1 MSLKAGAERSA
12 AGSPFLIGFG
22 AAITARGKVENVVF
36 VFHFSAPRRG
46 GGNVGIAQ
54 RFPRA
59 GENEGKPGFGFP
71 SFSPRPSFPKPFPV
85 AFMRSACGASGRTA
99 CVSRLAFPWRLAC
112 RILPPLLAATDRR

>member
-71 SFSPRPSFPKPFPV
+71 SFSPRPSFPQPSPV
-85 AFMRSACGASGRTA
+85 AFYALRLWCKRANSLRFAACISVAA
-99 CVSRLAFPWRLAC
+99 CVSDFAPAAC
-112 RILPPLLAATDRR
+112 CN